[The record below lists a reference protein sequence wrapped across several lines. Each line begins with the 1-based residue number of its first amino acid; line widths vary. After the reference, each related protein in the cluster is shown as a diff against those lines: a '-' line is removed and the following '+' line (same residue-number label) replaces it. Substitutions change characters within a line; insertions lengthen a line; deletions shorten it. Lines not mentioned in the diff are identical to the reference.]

1 MAQKKRIKI
10 FESFAALELDEI
22 RSVQETT
29 LQERFEAFWKMRQYH
44 RQLFGD
50 GVDNLGKAGRLKKR
64 ITFSKPEWTI

>member
-29 LQERFEAFWKMRQYH
+29 LQERFETFWRMRQYH
-44 RQLFGD
+44 KQLFGA
-50 GVDNLGKAGRLKKR
+50 GAGNLEKAATLKKR
-64 ITFSKPEWTI
+64 ITFSKPEWI